1 MLKSKESLVQ
11 YLGEQCN
18 KLVLDNDI
26 CKGIYAYANEM
37 YNIPKGMV
45 SDLIT
50 KRMEMSDAS
59 EFILFALFDSIYNV
73 CKNDGKKDIQ
83 GVDAY
88 YTMKEAKHYRVSKY
102 EVEKIK
108 FPLVFKMVEVD
119 NNQWIGKTDVQTLML
134 LRNAQLISYNVNTQR
149 TLQKIVKG
157 DKETYKISLN
167 NKAVGEIKQSFEEGN
182 FISNTITLNIP
193 LDSDSDF
200 YYDSD
205 GSSLII
211 KSLDS
216 FDILDGY
223 HRFVAMGQIYDIN
236 NNFNCPMELRL
247 TAWDE
252 TKAKT
257 FIWQDNKKTFMKKV
271 DRESYNLNKAANIV
285 VERLNNNVFCNL
297 KGMIS
302 RGTGIVNF
310 GELADLVDYFYFKGI
325 SKEKERSVI
334 IQAAKEITDNFNL
347 LTEYDTDY
355 LENKMSYRTL
365 LTAMFCFNYFK
376 DSKDKTT
383 MCEVIKKASKAIEN
397 SDNKKFANKTPRKN
411 LMTEVEEFVKGVM

>member
-11 YLGEQCN
+11 YLEEICD
-18 KLVLDNDI
+18 KIVLDNDA

-50 KRMEMSDAS
+50 KRIEMSEVS
-59 EFILFALFDSIYNV
+59 EFVLFALFDSIYNV
-73 CKNDGKKDIQ
+73 CKNNGKKDIQ
-83 GVDAY
+83 GVDAF

-102 EVEKIK
+102 ETDQIK
-108 FPLVFKMVEVD
+108 FPLVFKMVEID
-119 NNQWIGKTDVQTLML
+119 NDQWIGKTDIQTLML
-134 LRNAQLISYNVNTQR
+134 LRNAQLISYNANTQR
-149 TLQKIVKG
+149 TLQKIIKG

-182 FISNTITLNIP
+182 FISNTITLNVP

-200 YYDSD
+200 YYDKDSN
-205 GSSLII
+205 SLII
-211 KSLDS
+211 NSLET

-223 HRFVAMGQIYDIN
+223 HRFVAMGQIYDMN
-236 NNFNCPMELRL
+236 NSFNHPMELRL

-285 VERLNNNVFCNL
+285 VERLNNNILCNL

-310 GELADLVDYFYFKGI
+310 GELADLIDYFYFKGVT
-325 SKEKERSVI
+325 KEKERTVSM
-334 IQAAKEITDNFNL
+334 QAIKELTDNFNL
-347 LTEYDTDY
+347 LTEYDSKY
-355 LENKMSYRTL
+355 LEHKISYRTL
-365 LTAMFCFNYFK
+365 LVIMFCFDYFRDK
-376 DSKDKTT
+376 DKKKMCQVIDSVSIIVEKSDSK
-383 MCEVIKKASKAIEN
+383 
-397 SDNKKFANKTPRKN
+397 KFNNKTPRRT
-411 LMTEVEEFVKGVM
+411 LMSEIEEIVKGEM